1 MKKLFLFF
9 TLILAIK
16 TYSNT
21 INTTFNQSIQ
31 SIEQSKGTASV
42 VTDYKDADFFLENNQ
57 FNKQVL
63 NETVLIFPNVKIFER
78 NSERLSKI
86 SKSIYVF
93 LLQDIANNSKL
104 KNRSVKELS
113 KKNYSSNIKIIAIS
127 INKEY
132 ENEILSYLENDILTK
147 TSFFKQVILNKLGVK
162 E

>member
-9 TLILAIK
+9 TLILAIE
-16 TYSNT
+16 THSNT

-31 SIEQSKGTASV
+31 NIEQSKGTASV

-63 NETVLIFPNVKIFER
+63 NETVLIFPDVKIFEK
-78 NSERLSKI
+78 NLERLSKI

-104 KNRSVKELS
+104 KNRSVKELR

-127 INKEY
+127 INEEY

>member
-63 NETVLIFPNVKIFER
+63 NETVLIFPNVKIFEK